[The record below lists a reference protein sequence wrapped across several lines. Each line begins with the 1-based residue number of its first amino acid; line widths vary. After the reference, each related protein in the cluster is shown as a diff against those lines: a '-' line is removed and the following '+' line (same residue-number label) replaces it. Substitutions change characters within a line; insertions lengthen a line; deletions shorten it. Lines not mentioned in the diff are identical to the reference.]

1 MHLYPPR
8 LPSPTRRDDLAG
20 VIRDAVLSAPH
31 ATMNEESLLEATRD
45 FISLLEKE
53 NIPHV
58 LVGGLAVLQHIEGRN
73 TRDIDLIIAVEDLD
87 RLPDLVLR
95 ESNEWFGS
103 GDVGP
108 LRIDFLYTVNPFFA
122 HVAEHHAEERGFL
135 GTRLRCATPEG
146 IILLKLFALPSLYRQ
161 GQIDRAALYE
171 TDILML
177 LRHTPIE
184 DVVLENQ
191 LQSHMSDTD
200 IRALLEV
207 LADIRTRTA
216 NSARF

>member
-1 MHLYPPR
+1 MHVHPPR
-8 LPSPTRRDDLAG
+8 FPSPTRRDDLAG

-31 ATMNEESLLEATRD
+31 TTMNEESLLTATRD
-45 FISLLEKE
+45 FIAALEREK
-53 NIPHV
+53 IPHV
-58 LVGGLAVLQHIEGRN
+58 LVGGLAVLQHVEGRN
-73 TRDIDLIIAVEDLD
+73 TRDIDFIVAVEDLD
-87 RLPDLVLR
+87 RLPGLVLR

-108 LRIDFLYTVNPFFA
+108 LRVDLLFTANPFFA
-122 HVAEHHAEERGFL
+122 HVAEHHAEERDFM

-177 LRHTPIE
+177 QRHTPIE
-184 DVVLENQ
+184 NAVLEQQ
-191 LQSHMSDTD
+191 LAPHMSSSD
-200 IRALLEV
+200 IRALLDV
-207 LADIRTRTA
+207 LADIQTRMDK
-216 NSARF
+216 SDRF